1 MTALS
6 SLYASFIR
14 QQFGDYRPV
23 WLPTTLIS
31 PGDILF
37 PDQDGTFQHLGSLSS
52 NESTRGIPL
61 VAREGTAAFQMSFV
75 ASKGCSV
82 TTKATGETN
91 LQMPSVPQ
99 ASAGFGKVGVE
110 SSVTTSADAV
120 LTIGPLKT
128 VTPFAI
134 GVRLT
139 SCT

>member
-1 MTALS
+1 MTAVS

-31 PGDILF
+31 PGDILSL
-37 PDQDGTFQHLGSLSS
+37 DQDGTFQHLGSLSS
-52 NESTRGIPL
+52 NEATRRIPL

-75 ASKGCSV
+75 ASNGCSV

-99 ASAGFGKVGVE
+99 ASAGFAI
-110 SSVTTSADAV
+110 S
-120 LTIGPLKT
+120 
-128 VTPFAI
+128 FAKA
-134 GVRLT
+134 G
-139 SCT
+139 